1 MNICSPV
8 DRFTNVAKD
17 KSRDFMDQKILDAI
31 DKIYSDMGNLDR
43 WEGIIGAVCKA
54 VDADAGSLSAPWFLP
69 DTDNEDNHQTGTYMA
84 AYGYDLDDPH
94 VKKYR
99 DYYYTIDPL
108 AHELVRQRKFHS
120 GFIGTLHDFLDD
132 DEYQASE
139 FHRDWLSKLGAPTTM
154 FACISGTD
162 DQTTPIAYM
171 SLFRLN
177 GREHFDK
184 TNVARLEPLVP
195 HLQRSLELEQS
206 MLRDHSI
213 AQAVDLARGKA
224 KCGVAVVD
232 FDGRIIHTNDLLKTI
247 LQNYEGLIHRNGRIR
262 ARDSGIDA
270 RLQKAVKVAAVP
282 DQIEKLDSLSPC
294 MVTAPHEDT
303 AIIVRISPFPEGSNE
318 SSWPKGAKRPRAVL
332 QFYVNDKQM
341 PVDLGPNITAAFNLT
356 PAEARFAEAFVEH
369 TSVTIAGKQ
378 CNITEGTARNVL
390 KSLYRKTGTASQASL
405 IKMILQY
412 A

>member
-1 MNICSPV
+1 M
-8 DRFTNVAKD
+8 DRD
-17 KSRDFMDQKILDAI
+17 ILDAI
-31 DKIYSDMGNLDR
+31 DTIYGDIGNLHR

-69 DTDNEDNHQTGTYMA
+69 DTENDAGHQTGTYMA

-94 VKKYR
+94 VKKYP
-99 DYYYTIDPL
+99 DYYYSIDPFAL
-108 AHELVRQRKFHS
+108 ELVRRRKFYS
-120 GFIGTLHDFLDD
+120 GFVGTLHDFLDD

-139 FHRDWLSKLGAPTTM
+139 FHQDWLSKLGAPTTM
-154 FACISGTD
+154 VACISGTD
-162 DQTTPIAYM
+162 DHTTPIANM
-171 SLFRLN
+171 SLFRLH
-177 GREHFDK
+177 GREHFDQIS
-184 TNVARLEPLVP
+184 VARLKPLVP

-206 MLRDHSI
+206 MLRDHNI

-232 FDGRIIHTNDLLKTI
+232 IDGHIIHTNDLLKTI

-270 RLQKAVKVAAVP
+270 RLQKAVKVAALP
-282 DQIEKLDSLSPC
+282 DQIDKLDSLSPC
-294 MVTAPHEDT
+294 MVTAPHEDA
-303 AIIVRISPFPEGSNE
+303 AIIVRVSPFPETPNE
-318 SSWPKGAKRPRAVL
+318 SSWPKGAKRPRSVL

-341 PVDLGPNITAAFNLT
+341 PVDLGPNIAAAFKLT
-356 PAEARFAEAFVEH
+356 PAEVRFAEAFVEY
-369 TSVTIAGKQ
+369 TSVAIAGKQ

-390 KSLYRKTGTASQASL
+390 KSLYRKTGTDSQASL